1 MAGKKKKFAKKYAK
15 MFFNTTGVDMA
26 ERAITELNII
36 NDLMG
41 GSKEIKNFF
50 LSPLFGE
57 EERRKTIEGLSEKLD
72 FSEETRKFL
81 VFISQHKAVSALPDI
96 IRHFENIYF
105 EKKKKAKATVITPF
119 KFNGKYED
127 RLVASLR
134 KLTGRDV
141 DIEYLYDPE
150 LLGGIVVKVGSTM
163 YDSSLRGQLRLLK
176 EELLKG

>member
-1 MAGKKKKFAKKYAK
+1 MAAKQKRYAKKYAR
-15 MFFNTTGVDMA
+15 MLFNTTGVDMA
-26 ERAITELNII
+26 ERAISELNII
-36 NDLMG
+36 NDLMS

-57 EERRKTIEGLSEKLD
+57 EERRKTIEGLSGKLG
-72 FSEETRKFL
+72 FSEVTRNFL
-81 VFISQHKAVSALPDI
+81 VFITQHKAVSALPDI
-96 IRHFENIYF
+96 IRHFVNIYF
-105 EKKKKAKATVITPF
+105 EKKKKAKATVVTPF
-119 KFNGKYED
+119 KFDGKYED

-163 YDSSLRGQLRLLK
+163 YDSSLKGQLRLLK
-176 EELLKG
+176 EELIKG

>member
-1 MAGKKKKFAKKYAK
+1 MAAKEKRYAKKYAR
-15 MFFNTTGVDMA
+15 MLFNSTGVDLA
-26 ERAITELNII
+26 ERVIAELNII
-36 NDLMG
+36 NGLMD
-41 GSKEIKNFF
+41 GSREIKNFF

-57 EERRKTIEGLSEKLD
+57 EERQKTIKSLSEKLG
-72 FSEETRKFL
+72 FSEETGKFL
-81 VFISQHKAVSALPDI
+81 VFITQHKMVSALPDI
-96 IRHFENIYF
+96 IRHFVNIYF

-119 KFNGKYED
+119 KFDGKYED
-127 RLVASLR
+127 RLVVSLR

-176 EELLKG
+176 EELIKG